1 MPATRRVGPDG
12 ETVLVDLAGRPFGAG
27 PRRCPGEAHAPRARR
42 GPRDER
48 VRRPAPPGELLV
60 LPNAWD
66 HASAAALAD
75 AGFPAV
81 GTTSLG
87 VAAALGLPDG
97 AAETAEA
104 TIDLA
109 RRLTHLPV
117 PVTMD
122 IENGFSARS
131 RRGRG
136 LRRPAR
142 PGRRR
147 QPRGPAHRP
156 GALRAGARRRHR
168 PHGSSSTPASTPTGW
183 ATAAST
189 RRSRAPT
196 HYIDAGADGIFV
208 PGVKDEAE
216 IARLAEALPVPL
228 NVLFLPGL
236 SVPRLAELGVA
247 RISTG
252 SLLYRVALGA
262 AIDAA
267 AIRPGRR
274 PGSSAARR
282 PTRPSTPSLAPEI
295 VSTILPRTWPSS
307 SSSCAAAACSS
318 GKVAEMCGRR
328 PPSWTSGVMCSPR
341 S

>member
-1 MPATRRVGPDG
+1 MSAFA
-12 ETVLVDLAGRPFGAG
+12 DLHRPGF
-27 PRRCPGEAHAPRARR
+27 
-42 GPRDER
+42 
-48 VRRPAPPGELLV
+48 V

-66 HASAAALAD
+66 HASAAALVD

-81 GTTSLG
+81 ATTSLG
-87 VAAALGLPDG
+87 VAAALGRPDG

-117 PVTMD
+117 PVSID
-122 IENGFSARS
+122 IENGFSAD
-131 RRGRG
+131 
-136 LRRPAR
+136 PAEVAAYVDR
-142 PGRRR
+142 LGPVAGVNLEDQLTDPAHFAQVLVAVTGRRTFINAR
-147 QPRGPAHRP
+147 VDTYWLGDGGVDETLARAH
-156 GALRAGARRRHR
+156 AYVH
-168 PHGSSSTPASTPTGW
+168 
-183 ATAAST
+183 
-189 RRSRAPT
+189 
-196 HYIDAGADGIFV
+196 AGADGIFV

-262 AIDAA
+262 AI
-267 AIRPGRR
+267 
-274 PGSSAARR
+274 
-282 PTRPSTPSLAPEI
+282 
-295 VSTILPRTWPSS
+295 
-307 SSSCAAAACSS
+307 AAAASVRD
-318 GKVAEMCGRR
+318 GGREFTA
-328 PPSWTSGVMCSPR
+328 PPYAAVDALATPR

>member
-1 MPATRRVGPDG
+1 MSAFA
-12 ETVLVDLAGRPFGAG
+12 DLHRPGF
-27 PRRCPGEAHAPRARR
+27 
-42 GPRDER
+42 
-48 VRRPAPPGELLV
+48 V

-66 HASAAALAD
+66 HASAAALVD

-81 GTTSLG
+81 ATTSLG
-87 VAAALGLPDG
+87 VAAAVGRPDG

-117 PVTMD
+117 PVSID
-122 IENGFSARS
+122 IENGFSAD
-131 RRGRG
+131 
-136 LRRPAR
+136 PAEVAAYVDR
-142 PGRRR
+142 LGPVAGVNLEDQLTDPAHFAQVLVAVTGRRTFINAR
-147 QPRGPAHRP
+147 VDTYWLGSGEVDETLARAH
-156 GALRAGARRRHR
+156 A
-168 PHGSSSTPASTPTGW
+168 
-183 ATAAST
+183 
-189 RRSRAPT
+189 
-196 HYIDAGADGIFV
+196 YVDAGADGIFV

-262 AIDAA
+262 AI
-267 AIRPGRR
+267 
-274 PGSSAARR
+274 
-282 PTRPSTPSLAPEI
+282 
-295 VSTILPRTWPSS
+295 
-307 SSSCAAAACSS
+307 AAAASVRD
-318 GKVAEMCGRR
+318 GGREFTA
-328 PPSWTSGVMCSPR
+328 PPYAAVDALATPR